1 LEDFEMERAAIWIF
15 AGLLTYMC
23 FVLTLINYKID
34 RNNPT
39 NIQVAALS
47 DVVRTGSTSSNIGHA
62 VMLHQ
67 SQPTLSPVHAGLG
80 LLALAS
86 LFASWHLSRIYYTH
100 EWTKMVLR
108 KNFAPYAEPYVKAVT
123 PDPLHADQ
131 DCVGDPPVPD
141 GRIKDS
147 WLPRDLTRLD
157 LAFEDAKP
165 EITPLRARSGLA

>member
-1 LEDFEMERAAIWIF
+1 MERAAIWIF

-34 RNNPT
+34 RNNPD

-47 DVVRTGSTSSNIGHA
+47 DVTRTSAAGGSMEHA
-62 VMLHQ
+62 VMLRQ

-86 LFASWHLSRIYYTH
+86 IFASWHLSRIYHTH
-100 EWTKMVLR
+100 EWTKMVMR
-108 KNFAPYAEPYVKAVT
+108 KNFAPYAEPYVKPHA
-123 PDPLHADQ
+123 PEALHADQ
-131 DCVGDPPVPD
+131 DCIGDPPAPD

-157 LAFEDAKP
+157 LTFEEGQP
-165 EITPLRARSGLA
+165 EITRLRARSGLA

>member
-1 LEDFEMERAAIWIF
+1 MERAAIWIF
-15 AGLLTYMC
+15 AGLLAYMC

-47 DVVRTGSTSSNIGHA
+47 DVIRTGSAGGNTERALLI
-62 VMLHQ
+62 HQ
-67 SQPTLSPVHAGLG
+67 PQTTVSPVHAGLG
-80 LLALAS
+80 LIALAS
-86 LFASWHLSRIYYTH
+86 IFASWHLSRIYYTH

-108 KNFAPYAEPYVKAVT
+108 KNFAPYAEPYVKPFT
-123 PDPLHADQ
+123 PDALHADQ
-131 DCVGDPPVPD
+131 DCIGDPPAPD

-157 LAFEDAKP
+157 LAFEDPRP